1 MILFLPF
8 FRKDK
13 KSYLSCKPCLINSNF
28 AIGQIIDLLRKEFQ
42 AMKIH
47 VGTSGYSYKEWK
59 GNFYPEKISPKEML
73 HFYSQRLGTV
83 EINNTF
89 YGMPTAGVLE
99 SWAGQVPD
107 DFLFAIKAPQVI
119 THVKRLKDAGEET
132 EYFFKTL
139 SVLGDKLGP
148 ILFQF
153 PKTFRPDSQ
162 RLENFFSLIPKNA
175 SCAFEF
181 RSAAGHDSEIHNL
194 LHERGLSL
202 VNADTED
209 DPVDEI
215 IKTASWG
222 YLRLRRPDYTDV
234 ELSSWLKKIIS
245 QKWERA
251 FIYFKHEEAGKGAEM
266 ALRFAGAAG
275 RSPLL
280 LSRMPG

>member
-1 MILFLPF
+1 M
-8 FRKDK
+8 
-13 KSYLSCKPCLINSNF
+13 
-28 AIGQIIDLLRKEFQ
+28 Q

-89 YGMPTAGVLE
+89 YRMPTTGVLA

-107 DFLFAIKAPQVI
+107 GFLFAIKAPQVI
-119 THVKRLKDAGEET
+119 THVKRLKDVGEET
-132 EYFFKTL
+132 GYFFKTL
-139 SVLGDKLGP
+139 SVLGDKLGA

-153 PKTFRPDSQ
+153 PKTFRPDAQ
-162 RLENFFSLIPKNA
+162 RLENFLSLIPAKA
-175 SCAFEF
+175 LCAFEF
-181 RSAAGHDSEIHNL
+181 RSAAGRDSEIHSL
-194 LHERGLSL
+194 LHEKGHCLC
-202 VNADTED
+202 NADTEE

-234 ELSSWLKKIIS
+234 ELSLWSKKINS

-251 FIYFKHEEAGKGAEM
+251 FIFFKHEEAGKGAEM
-266 ALRFAGAAG
+266 AMRFVEATG